1 MTNHNSF
8 LITFMANAN
17 FLSRCL
23 KLDVYSQDDFRG
35 SEKIEEKS
43 FNSRTLTLAAKH
55 DKRGNNTVP

>member
-1 MTNHNSF
+1 
-8 LITFMANAN
+8 MANAN